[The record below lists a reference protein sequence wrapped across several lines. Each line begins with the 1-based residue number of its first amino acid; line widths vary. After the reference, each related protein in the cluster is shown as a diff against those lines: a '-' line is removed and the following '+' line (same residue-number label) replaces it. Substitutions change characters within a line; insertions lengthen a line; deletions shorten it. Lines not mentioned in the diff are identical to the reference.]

1 MRPNEHG
8 RFWAVSSNRHFRV
21 SNSRADYPLRGMPAI
36 KKALA
41 QFLGEAECVV
51 AGTSN
56 NSCPRTDRQLLV
68 H

>member
-1 MRPNEHG
+1 
-8 RFWAVSSNRHFRV
+8 
-21 SNSRADYPLRGMPAI
+21 MPAI

-41 QFLGEAECVV
+41 EFLGEAECVV

-56 NSCPRTDRQLLV
+56 SSCPRTDRQLLV